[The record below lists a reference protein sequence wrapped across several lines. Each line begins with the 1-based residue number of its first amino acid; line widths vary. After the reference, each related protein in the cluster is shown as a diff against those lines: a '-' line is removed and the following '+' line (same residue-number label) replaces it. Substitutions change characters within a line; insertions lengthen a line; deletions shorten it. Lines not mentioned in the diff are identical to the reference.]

1 MSMTWNGSWTN
12 ARAGSGSILADVVE
26 GMMAGFAQ
34 MWDALRRRHDARVA
48 VGTLHGMTDHQLRDI
63 GLHRT
68 EIEAAVQ
75 SLARDQART
84 WRGR

>member
-1 MSMTWNGSWTN
+1 MTWNGSWTR
-12 ARAGSGSILADVVE
+12 ARAGSCSILSAAIE
-26 GMMAGFAQ
+26 GIMAGFGDL
-34 MWDALRRRHDARVA
+34 WDALRRRHDARSA

-75 SLARDQART
+75 SLSRERVRA